1 VFKLSGCSKIILIGM
16 ILRKCINAHCQHR
29 SQSIGRENDEMAN
42 MKYMYIGS
50 NTSLR
55 ELSPSERE
63 EVRRL
68 GLCN

>member
-1 VFKLSGCSKIILIGM
+1 MHIVSIGVNLLAVKM
-16 ILRKCINAHCQHR
+16 
-29 SQSIGRENDEMAN
+29 SIGRENDEMAN
-42 MKYMYIGS
+42 MKYMHIGS